1 MILKALTVKNFR
13 QFFGEQTLT
22 FSDHLE
28 RNVTVV
34 YGANGSGKTALLN
47 AFTWALY
54 KQTSPGFER
63 PEDIVN
69 HRAMAEAPDGADV
82 TARIVVVFEHENQEY
97 TVERVTTHRKRAGQ
111 SPLVVKNGIVNVSFI
126 DEGGRTH
133 NRSDHAEGTI
143 NQILPVRLH
152 RFFFFDGERIE
163 NLVKPDSY
171 AEIEDAI
178 KTILGLTVIERAI
191 KHLDEARKV
200 LEKEY
205 SAVGSD
211 EVKEVQTRL
220 DSARAEREAKVEE
233 RRQALENR
241 SASNTQLDSVNARL
255 AELED
260 AADLQRK
267 RSELEDGLRGIQ
279 TELAARRTSL
289 STRLSDSGYLAFAEG
304 LIDQASETYE
314 ALRERGEIPT
324 SIKLQFVEDLLGRGT
339 CICGNPLHEGED
351 AHAKVA
357 SWRQRAGRQDVEE
370 AWMRLSADAKAFATR
385 RKELFEYVHETNR
398 ERAALR
404 DQEAKTKEKLGGIK
418 ASISELDS
426 DEIQGLEHRRDEL
439 KTAIEACNLRLALA
453 ERDIIELEQQIA
465 GLEKRLE
472 QAGEALEKARV
483 AQRRVVVAREARE
496 VFRSILDLRTEQVRR
511 QIDARVKEVYTQI
524 SFKPYVPTL
533 DEAFHLD
540 LRKATGGGDDLLV
553 AKSTGENQILS
564 LSFVGA
570 VAEHARDRYTEAH
583 TEDARGDGLLSFQGG
598 IYPVVMDSPFGSL
611 DENYQRQIADAIPR
625 LAPQVI
631 VFVSKSQGL
640 HAVQE
645 VLMPR
650 VDREYII
657 EYSTPKADQDREM
670 IELRSGSYPYIE
682 PVNAEHEWATVRPA

>member
-1 MILKALTVKNFR
+1 MILKALTVENFR
-13 QFFGEQTLT
+13 QFFGQQTLT
-22 FSDHLE
+22 FSGHAE

-34 YGANGSGKTALLN
+34 YGANGSGKTTLLN

-63 PEDIVN
+63 PEDLVN
-69 HRAMAEAPDGADV
+69 HRAMAEAADGTDV
-82 TARIVVVFEHENQEY
+82 TARVVVVFEHENQEY
-97 TVERVTTHRKRAGQ
+97 TVERVTTNRKRAGQ
-111 SPLVVKNGIVNVSFI
+111 NPVVVKDGIVSVTFI

-133 NRSDHAEGTI
+133 NRSEHAEGTI
-143 NQILPVRLH
+143 NQVLPDRLH

-171 AEIEDAI
+171 DEIEDAI

-205 SAVGSD
+205 SDVGSD
-211 EVKEVQTRL
+211 EIKEIQTRL
-220 DSARAEREAKVEE
+220 DAARAEKETKVEE

-241 SASNTQLDSVNARL
+241 SANNTQLDGVNARL

-260 AADLQRK
+260 AAELQRK
-267 RSELEDGLRGIQ
+267 RSEFEDALKGIQ
-279 TELAARRTSL
+279 VELAARRKSL
-289 STRLSDSGYLAFAEG
+289 STRLSDSGYLAFAEK
-304 LIDQASETYE
+304 LIEQTTETYE
-314 ALRERGEIPT
+314 SLRERGEIPT
-324 SIKLQFVEDLLGRGT
+324 SIKLQFVEDLLERGA
-339 CICGNPLHEGED
+339 CICGNPLHEGEE
-351 AHAKVA
+351 AHANVA

-370 AWMRLSADAKAFATR
+370 AWMHLSANAKTFATR
-385 RKELFEYVHETNR
+385 RNEFFEYVHETNR
-398 ERAALR
+398 ERAVLR

-418 ASISELDS
+418 ASINELDS
-426 DEIQGLEHRRDEL
+426 DEIQGLERRRDEL
-439 KTAIEACNLRLALA
+439 KAAIDSGNLRLALA
-453 ERDIIELEQQIA
+453 ERDILELDQQIA
-465 GLEKRLE
+465 SLEKELE

-483 AQRRVVVAREARE
+483 KQRRVVVAREARE
-496 VFRSILDLRTEQVRR
+496 VFRSILNLRTEEVRR
-511 QIDARVKEVYTQI
+511 QIDARVKEIYTEI

-533 DEAFHLD
+533 DESFHLD
-540 LRKATGGGDDLLV
+540 LRKAAGGDEDVSV
-553 AKSTGENQILS
+553 AKGTGENQILS

-570 VAEHARDRYTEAH
+570 VAEHARDRYREAQA
-583 TEDARGDGLLSFQGG
+583 EARSDGLLSFQGG

-611 DENYQRQIADAIPR
+611 DENYQRQIADAIPS

-631 VFVSKSQGL
+631 LFVSKSQGL

-657 EYSTPKADQDREM
+657 EYSTPKADQERET
-670 IELRSGSYPYIE
+670 IELRTGTYPYIE
-682 PVNAEHEWATVRPA
+682 PVDAANEWATVKAA